1 MLQKKVQINRSF
13 YFNIFMCFFVIA
25 MIKNVNKNIRL
36 LLIFKMLL
44 SLAIV
49 KIKRPINLNGM

>member
-1 MLQKKVQINRSF
+1 MR
-13 YFNIFMCFFVIA
+13 FFVIA

>member
-1 MLQKKVQINRSF
+1 MV
-13 YFNIFMCFFVIA
+13 A

-36 LLIFKMLL
+36 LLIFKILLL
-44 SLAIV
+44 SVIV

>member
-13 YFNIFMCFFVIA
+13 YFNIFMRFFVIA